1 MEQQQEFRRIGGVA
15 TSLWDCAPPSG
26 GSSTIVMVHG
36 GDPRSL
42 SNGLDWSSIW
52 DPSALDARLIA
63 YDKPGQGLSYSRS
76 MAESFMGADAISAH
90 LEALVES
97 IGGPVVLMG
106 HSRGALPAADV
117 ALRRP
122 ELVRGLVLV
131 ASNTLAPESESTPS
145 DFYPRAY
152 ADPPEVLDTAYLR
165 REPEMNSYSDRHVD
179 ARFVEGRRQAALR
192 NGWWADRERRLR
204 VYQEIAQPTLR
215 VMRSRV
221 LEAISTVGFAMPVLQ
236 IWGHDDRSAP
246 VELAHSLFRLL
257 AARTDAATSVVF
269 NRSGHY
275 VYREHPEWFSSTVHA
290 FIAAGTGAR

>member
-1 MEQQQEFRRIGGVA
+1 MEQQQEYRRIGGVD

-26 GSSTIVMVHG
+26 GSSTVIMVHG

-52 DPSALDARLIA
+52 NPSALDARLIA
-63 YDKPGQGLSYSRS
+63 YDKPGQGLSYSAS
-76 MAESFMGADAISAH
+76 MAESSMGADAISRH
-90 LEALVES
+90 LEALAES
-97 IGGPVVLMG
+97 VGGPVVLMG

-122 ELVRGLVLV
+122 DLVGGLVLV

-152 ADPPEVLDTAYLR
+152 SDPPEVLDTPYLR
-165 REPEMNSYSDRHVD
+165 REPEMNSYSDRHID
-179 ARFVEGRRQAALR
+179 ARFIEGRRRAALHD
-192 NGWWADRERRLR
+192 GWWADRDRRLR
-204 VYQEIAQPTLR
+204 VYQDITLPTLR

-221 LEAISTVGFAMPVLQ
+221 LEAISTAGFGMPVLQ
-236 IWGHDDRSAP
+236 IWGQNDKSAP
-246 VELAHSLFRLL
+246 IELGHSLFGRL
-257 AARTDAATSVVF
+257 AGRTPAATSVVF

-275 VYREHPEWFSSTVHA
+275 VYREYPERFSFTVRA
-290 FIAAGTGAR
+290 FLCAGPGGR